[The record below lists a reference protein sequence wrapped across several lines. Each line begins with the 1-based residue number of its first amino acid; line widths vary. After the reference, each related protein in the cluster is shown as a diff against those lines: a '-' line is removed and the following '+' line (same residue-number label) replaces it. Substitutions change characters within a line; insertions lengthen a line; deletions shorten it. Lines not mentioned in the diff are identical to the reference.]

1 MRRSFVRP
9 RPSNR
14 DEGQIHG
21 LFIAL
26 WAIALWAI
34 ALAGLV
40 ASSRLD
46 GPAAPPAD
54 VAAPDTAAALI
65 SAA

>member
-21 LFIAL
+21 LFIAVP
-26 WAIALWAI
+26 IALWAI